1 LTKYRWVCNKPG
13 LLLTGQWNLVY
24 ESDQYMEAPEMMTY
38 IKEHEVRDEL
48 NAGLLQRPELHAD
61 GSVPNFHVD
70 IDAVFREVRNLLR
83 MHAPAPPVPGER
95 ALRPG

>member
-1 LTKYRWVCNKPG
+1 MNRISTLKGV
-13 LLLTGQWNLVY
+13 
-24 ESDQYMEAPEMMTY
+24 EMMTY

-48 NAGLLQRPELHAD
+48 NVELLQRPELHAD
-61 GSVPNFHVD
+61 GSVANFQVD